1 MVVRFSDNP
10 PFDFNGEMAKGS
22 ECKTMANDDPVIL
35 SAARTPFGKFGG
47 SLMSLSAVD
56 LGAIAMGEAI
66 RRSDVE
72 KGDITHNIM
81 GCVVQAGLGQV
92 PSRQAAFKAGLG
104 REVTSD
110 TINRVCA
117 SGMRSVA
124 LAGDLIR
131 LGRHSVIV
139 AGGME
144 SMSNAPYLMKGT
156 RWGMRMGN
164 GEIIDAVQYDGLT
177 DPILNVRMGEHGSV
191 VAAEEKV
198 SREEQDAWSFRSH
211 QRAAA
216 AQDSGRFGEEI
227 VNVQIAQK
235 KGDPIV
241 VDRDEAVRRD
251 TSLESLAKLKPV
263 FQADGTVTAGNAPG
277 LNDGAGAMVVASAAY
292 AKAHGIKPLAR
303 ILGYGEA
310 AWDTPYLAY
319 TPAMATQDALKRL
332 NMTIN
337 DVDLMEINEAFASVT
352 LISARRLGIDPEKVN
367 VNGGA
372 VALGHPIGASG
383 ARRIMTLI
391 YELRRRGGGIG
402 IAAIC
407 SGTAQG
413 DAIVIQV
420 GE

>member
-1 MVVRFSDNP
+1 
-10 PFDFNGEMAKGS
+10 MAIDTES
-22 ECKTMANDDPVIL
+22 PVIL

-47 SLMSLSAVD
+47 SLMALSAVD
-56 LGAIAMGEAI
+56 LGGVVMGEAV
-66 RRSDVE
+66 RRADVP
-72 KGDITHNIM
+72 KDDITHNIM

-117 SGMRSVA
+117 SGMRA
-124 LAGDLIR
+124 ALLAGDLIR
-131 LGRHSVIV
+131 LGRHQVIV

-144 SMSNAPYLMKGT
+144 SMSNAPYYLKGA
-156 RWGMRMGN
+156 RWGQRMGN
-164 GEIIDAVQYDGLT
+164 GELIDGVVYDGLT
-177 DPILNVRMGEHGSV
+177 DPILKVHMGEHGST
-191 VAAEEKV
+191 VAAEEHV
-198 SREEQDAWSFRSH
+198 GREEQDAWAYRSH

-216 AQDSGRFGEEI
+216 AQDAGRFADEI
-227 VNVQIAQK
+227 VGVRIPQK
-235 KGDPIV
+235 KGEPIT
-241 VDRDEAVRRD
+241 VDQDEAVRRD
-251 TSLESLAKLKPV
+251 TTLEALAKLKPV
-263 FQADGTVTAGNAPG
+263 FSATGTITAGNAPG

-292 AKAHGIKPLAR
+292 AKAHGLKPLAR

-319 TPAMATQDALKRL
+319 TPAMAAQRALERL
-332 NMTIN
+332 GLTVQ
-337 DVDLMEINEAFASVT
+337 DVDLIEINEAFASVSI
-352 LISARRLGIDPEKVN
+352 ISARRLGVDPEIVN

-383 ARRIMTLI
+383 ARLMMTLI

-402 IAAIC
+402 VAAIC

-413 DAIVIQV
+413 DAVVLQV
-420 GE
+420 GD